1 MGTESFCLGGAPQ
14 GLCARSTRA
23 KVGYFRG
30 EKRDVQRIALRLFRR
45 RLETWEYAGL
55 AGAPDDA
62 EVEVGTYNAGLYVEM
77 FQPVTSCYHVV
88 QLIRRADDGP
98 VVVIDAFRVCEP
110 MRQKGLGS
118 AIFARQLAA
127 ASALGAKRIETVAG
141 RNGDENGYYT
151 WPRFGFDGPLSDEI
165 QQKLPLGLDLATN
178 VLDLMRCQQGR
189 QWWKAHGIPIR
200 LAFDLA
206 DRSRSRRA
214 FERYIRQPTRTPDVH
229 KPGPPSAAISFN
241 RKPEACAGSPTG
253 VPCSRTPPACG

>member
-1 MGTESFCLGGAPQ
+1 MGTESFGLGRAPQ
-14 GLCARSTRA
+14 GLCAGHAGAAVR
-23 KVGYFRG
+23 YFRG
-30 EKRDVQRIALRLFRR
+30 EKRGVQRIALRLFRR

-98 VVVIDAFRVCEP
+98 IVVIDAFRVCQP

-127 ASALGAKRIETVAG
+127 ASALGASRIETLAG
-141 RNGDENGYYT
+141 RHGDENGYYT
-151 WPRFGFDGPLSDEI
+151 WPRFGFDGPLPDEI
-165 QQKLPLGLDLATN
+165 RRKLPLGLNHATN
-178 VLDLMRCQQGR
+178 VVDLMRWEKGR

-206 DRSRSRRA
+206 DQSRSREV
-214 FERYIRQPTRTPDVH
+214 FERYLGQLPRSPDGH
-229 KPGPPSAAISFN
+229 KPGETTLAATGLLGALC
-241 RKPEACAGSPTG
+241 RVEDRPATGSRG
-253 VPCSRTPPACG
+253 

>member
-1 MGTESFCLGGAPQ
+1 MGKQSFGLGQAPQ
-14 GLCARSTRA
+14 GLCAGHSGA

-127 ASALGAKRIETVAG
+127 ASVLGARRIETVAG
-141 RNGDENGYYT
+141 RHGDENGYYT
-151 WPRFGFDGPLSDEI
+151 WPRFGFDGPLPDEI
-165 QQKLPLGLDLATN
+165 RQKLPLGIDRATK
-178 VLDLMRCQQGR
+178 VLDLIRCENGR
-189 QWWKAHGIPIR
+189 QWWKAHGIPIP
-200 LAFDLA
+200 LTFDLA
-206 DRSRSRRA
+206 DRSRSREV
-214 FERYIRQPTRTPDVH
+214 FDRYTAELRRPPDVH
-229 KPGPPSAAISFN
+229 
-241 RKPEACAGSPTG
+241 
-253 VPCSRTPPACG
+253 

>member
-1 MGTESFCLGGAPQ
+1 MRTESFGLGQAPQ
-14 GLCARSTRA
+14 GLCAGRTGA
-23 KVGYFRG
+23 KVSYFRG
-30 EKRDVQRIALRLFRR
+30 EKRGVQRIALRLFGR

-62 EVEVGTYNAGLYVEM
+62 EVEVGTYNAGLYVET
-77 FQPVTSCYHVV
+77 FQPVASCYHAV

-127 ASALGAKRIETVAG
+127 ASVLGARRIETVAG

-151 WPRFGFDGPLSDEI
+151 WPRFGFDGPLPDEI
-165 QQKLPLGLDLATN
+165 RQKLPLGIDRATN
-178 VLDLMRCQQGR
+178 VLDLMRCEKGR

-206 DRSRSRRA
+206 DQSRSREV
-214 FERYIRQPTRTPDVH
+214 FDRYLGQLPRSPDGH
-229 KPGPPSAAISFN
+229 KPGETTLAATGLLGALC
-241 RKPEACAGSPTG
+241 RVEDRPATGSRG
-253 VPCSRTPPACG
+253 